1 MRPKKYKVRLSAEEQ
16 QTLRAM
22 LRKGHHSSRV
32 LNRARVLRMA
42 HEGKWDK
49 EVAAAVGVT
58 VTTVAHIRRR
68 YAEGGLE
75 AALYDRPHRRRPP
88 KMDGHQEAYLVA
100 LACSPPPEGRQRWTL
115 RLLAD
120 RLVELGV
127 VDSISHV
134 TVGDILKK
142 RRSALDSQAVVHSPH
157 RRRVRLPDGR
167 DPGPLRTAPGAWGSE
182 GLCG

>member
-1 MRPKKYKVRLSAEEQ
+1 MRPKKYRVQLSAEEQ

-22 LRKGHHSSRV
+22 LRKGRHSSRV
-32 LNRARVLRMA
+32 LNRARVLLMA

-58 VTTVAHIRRR
+58 VTTVANIRRR
-68 YAEGGLE
+68 YVEGGLE

-88 KMDGHQEAYLVA
+88 KLDGHQEAYLIA
-100 LACSPPPEGRQRWTL
+100 LACSSPPEGRQRWTL

-127 VDSISHV
+127 VEAISHV

-142 RRSALDSQAVVHSPH
+142 RRSALDYQAVVHSPYQ
-157 RRRVRLPDGR
+157 RRVCLPDGR
-167 DPGPLRTAPGAWGSE
+167 HPGPL
-182 GLCG
+182 

>member
-1 MRPKKYKVRLSAEEQ
+1 MRPKKYRVQLSAEEQ
-16 QTLRAM
+16 RTLRAM
-22 LRKGHHSSRV
+22 LRRGRHSSRV
-32 LNRARVLRMA
+32 LNRARVLLMA

-58 VTTVAHIRRR
+58 VTTVANIRRR
-68 YAEGGLE
+68 YVEGGLE

-88 KMDGHQEAYLVA
+88 KLDGHQEAYLIA
-100 LACSPPPEGRQRWTL
+100 LACSSPPEGSQRWTL

-127 VDSISHV
+127 VEAISHV

-142 RRSALDSQAVVHSPH
+142 RRPALDDQAVVHSPY
-157 RRRVRLPDGR
+157 RRRVCLPDGR
-167 DPGPLRTAPGAWGSE
+167 HPGPL
-182 GLCG
+182 